1 MIDSVEGKKRSNEM
15 QTSAVQTTAPDAEVA
30 DIAALALELTKAN
43 GAEDAKV
50 EISRTESRSVTVRN
64 GVPAER
70 KFQLVSEVTITVFR
84 DGRRAST
91 ATSDLSRSGLDAAIV
106 AALSIAAVT
115 ARDEAAGPADEK
127 HLASDIHDLDLCHP
141 ADVALDDMVESARRA
156 EAAAYAVDKAI
167 AATNGASVHVAHG
180 VSLLATS
187 RGFMGSTPWSMNAI
201 SATAVAAGERER
213 QIGFWSDAARVYES
227 LPSPDEIGKTAA
239 SRALGALNSR
249 SVPTQ
254 TCPVLF
260 EPMAAMGLL
269 REFVAAASGDAL
281 YRTGSFLKDR
291 AGTSL
296 FPEDISVIE
305 DPFVKRG
312 MSSRCFDGDGI
323 SVSRRAVIDRG
334 VLRGY
339 FLGLYAARRLKMEP
353 TGSGYGPHNL
363 EVRSERSSTADDL
376 RSMLSKLGRG
386 LFVTDLVGGGVNRL
400 NGDLSR
406 AARGFWVEGGEIQ
419 FAVSGVTLAS
429 NLFDMF
435 GGLRAIGG
443 DRLARGGMTTGSWLI
458 DEMKVG
464 GL

>member
-1 MIDSVEGKKRSNEM
+1 M
-15 QTSAVQTTAPDAEVA
+15 QTSAAEVTTTDA
-30 DIAALALELTKAN
+30 DVGDIATLALELAKAN
-43 GAEDAKV
+43 GADNAKV
-50 EISRTESRSVTVRN
+50 EVSRTEGRSVTVRG

-70 KFQLVSEVTITVFR
+70 KFQLVSEVAITVYR

-91 ATSDLSRSGLDAAIV
+91 STSDLSRDGLDAAIA
-106 AALSIAAVT
+106 AALHIAAVT
-115 ARDEAAGPADEK
+115 ARDEAAGPADEAQ
-127 HLASDIHDLDLCHP
+127 LASDFIDLDLCHP

-167 AATNGASVHVAHG
+167 AATNGASVHTTSG
-180 VSLLATS
+180 VSILATS
-187 RGFMGSTPWSMNAI
+187 RGFMGRTPWSMNAI

-213 QIGFWSDAARVYES
+213 QIGFWSDAARNYES

-254 TCPVLF
+254 TCSVLF
-260 EPMAAMGLL
+260 EPLAAMSLL
-269 REFVAAASGDAL
+269 REFVGAASGDAL
-281 YRTGSFLKDR
+281 YRSGSFLKDR
-291 AGTSL
+291 IGAAL
-296 FPEDISVIE
+296 FPEDVSVFE

-323 SVSRRAVIDRG
+323 SVSRRTVIDRG
-334 VLRGY
+334 VLKGY
-339 FLGLYAARRLKMEP
+339 FLGLYAARRLKMNP

-363 EVRSERSSTADDL
+363 EVRSEHSDATDGL
-376 RSMLSKLGRG
+376 QSMLSKLGRG

-400 NGDLSR
+400 NGDFSR

-429 NLFDMF
+429 NLFAMF
-435 GGLRAIGG
+435 GGLRSIGG
-443 DRLARGGMTTGSWLI
+443 DKLTRGGMTTGSWLI

>member
-1 MIDSVEGKKRSNEM
+1 M
-15 QTSAVQTTAPDAEVA
+15 QTSAVEMTETDADVG
-30 DIAALALELTKAN
+30 DVAALALELAKAN

-50 EISRTESRSVTVRN
+50 EVSRTEGRSVMVRN

-70 KFQLVSEVTITVFR
+70 KFQLVSEVAITVFR

-91 ATSDLSRSGLDAAIV
+91 STSDLSRNGLDAAIA
-106 AALSIAAVT
+106 AALHIAAVT
-115 ARDEAAGPADEK
+115 ARDEAAGLADETQ
-127 HLASDIHDLDLCHP
+127 LAADFLDLDLCHP
-141 ADVALDDMVESARRA
+141 ADVALDDMVETARRA
-156 EAAAYAVDKAI
+156 ESAAYAVDKAI
-167 AATNGASVHVAHG
+167 AATNGASVHTTSG

-187 RGFMGSTPWSMNAI
+187 RGFMGRTPWSMHAI

-213 QIGFWSDAARVYES
+213 QIGIWSDAARVYEG
-227 LPSPDEIGKTAA
+227 LPRPDEIGKTAA
-239 SRALGALNSR
+239 ARALGALNSR
-249 SVPTQ
+249 SIPTQ
-254 TCPVLF
+254 TCSVLF

-269 REFVAAASGDAL
+269 REFVGAASGDAL

-291 AGTSL
+291 VDVAL

-312 MSSRCFDGDGI
+312 VSSRCFDGDGI
-323 SVSRRAVIDRG
+323 PVSRRAVIDRG
-334 VLRGY
+334 MLKGY
-339 FLGLYAARRLKMEP
+339 FLGLYAARRLKMSP

-363 EVRSERSSTADDL
+363 EVLSEHSLTTDDFH
-376 RSMLSKLGRG
+376 SMLSKLGRG

-400 NGDLSR
+400 NGDFSR

-419 FAVSGVTLAS
+419 FAVSGVTVAS
-429 NLFDMF
+429 NLFAMF
-435 GGLRAIGG
+435 AGLRAIGN
-443 DRLARGGMTTGSWLI
+443 DKLTRGGITTGSWLV